1 MKNEKIIFFTDC
13 ELWKRSSFKPIFTRL
28 LKEFG
33 IKKMEFSIFKL
44 PKDWEIRD
52 GKVHHDYIESKK
64 VLKESFEKVLQKNP
78 DALFIV
84 DYLGSEKII
93 VEKKKLLCK
102 TSKDSFMLNFGGNPK
117 NKQLTNEI
125 GKIKSIKPFEQEFI
139 FETSSKIVIDLLA
152 LQFSDSMQRTADL
165 RKAIDNDPKYRAR
178 IEAKVLDFQREHC
191 QFSPE
196 TLAKRMTI

>member
-1 MKNEKIIFFTDC
+1 MKLAK
-13 ELWKRSSFKPIFTRL
+13 S
-28 LKEFG
+28 
-33 IKKMEFSIFKL
+33 
-44 PKDWEIRD
+44 
-52 GKVHHDYIESKK
+52 KV
-64 VLKESFEKVLQKNP
+64 
-78 DALFIV
+78 
-84 DYLGSEKII
+84 
-93 VEKKKLLCK
+93 
-102 TSKDSFMLNFGGNPK
+102 
-117 NKQLTNEI
+117 
-125 GKIKSIKPFEQEFI
+125 KPFEQEFI